1 MKNLKQWL
9 FVLMASFLLV
19 TVATGCTNGKT
30 ENEEPE
36 TEETETE
43 GTETE
48 EETEEDQ

>member
-19 TVATGCTNGKT
+19 TVATGCINGDT
-30 ENEEPE
+30 ENEEPQ

-43 GTETE
+43 GTGTE
-48 EETEEDQ
+48 EGQ